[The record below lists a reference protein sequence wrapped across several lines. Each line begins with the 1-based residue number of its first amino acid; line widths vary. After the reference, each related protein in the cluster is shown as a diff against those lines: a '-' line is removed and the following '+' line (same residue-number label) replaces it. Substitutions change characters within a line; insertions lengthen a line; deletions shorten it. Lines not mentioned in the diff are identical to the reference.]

1 VSRESGAGEPTP
13 KSAQV
18 LHLKPAARATHNLPA
33 STTRVVGRDAVID
46 LLDAEVHQARVVSI
60 VGAGGIGKT
69 TVALAVADRVVGT
82 FRDGVWIVDF
92 APLRDASLVPHAI
105 ASATGLVVHSADV
118 LAALRRYVR
127 ERQLLLVLDNCE
139 HLVSPIAAC
148 LAQVME
154 DGPGVHVL
162 ATSRAP
168 LRMQGESVHTLP
180 GLALPAQS
188 GELTARQALASPA
201 VELFVERATD
211 RLDTFALTDDNAP
224 VVASICRSLDGIAL
238 AIELAAMRIDAFG
251 VKGLQKQLDD
261 RFRLL
266 AGRRA
271 GMERHRTLAAA
282 LDWSYNLLSAQEAF
296 LLQAVSVFTGA
307 FDPASGASVANI
319 PVPQAAVI
327 LTELASQSLLS
338 IETGSPGAAYR
349 PLETTRAYCQHKL
362 LESGQEQLIRQ
373 RHAGHVCAVLER
385 AAARWGQQPS
395 RDWAAQYGSFLDD
408 LRAALAWADT
418 DPAHGSL
425 HIRLTAAG
433 TLLWNHFSLTDES
446 RVHLTRAIEKVAGSA
461 TEGTAVEMNLQFALA
476 GAILYTRGVMPEA
489 RTAMRRALHI
499 SGQLNETDFR
509 LRCLRLIGTYEL
521 FYGEADAGLQ
531 TLGTFLS
538 IASAQDPTA
547 LAEGE
552 THYSVG
558 ELFTGQLLS
567 ARSRMERLQAQQVQ
581 DFNDTRFA
589 RFQYSNSVNILV
601 VLCHAQCLTGLP
613 ETAAR
618 TAGRILEY
626 GREAAHELSLSIAL
640 AFNSLAYLWL
650 GREDDCSC
658 HAAMLDELVEQH
670 GIVTWRPIVT
680 FCRGAVA
687 ARRDP
692 DSADA
697 LDLLTRSIDQFR
709 AVGHRAR
716 LPHYIGERAQALARQ
731 ARFEEAESA
740 IDEALALAAVQNEQ
754 WCVPELLRI
763 QAFIANAQDQQDM
776 AERLLQQSITQSA
789 RIGALTWQL
798 RSANDLA
805 VLWQAR
811 SRGLEAKQMLS
822 AVHGAFTEGA
832 ATRDLLAA
840 SRLLDQMQ

>member
-1 VSRESGAGEPTP
+1 MSRESGAGEPPTR
-13 KSAQV
+13 SAQV
-18 LHLKPAARATHNLPA
+18 LYLKPAGRATHNLPP
-33 STTRVVGRDAVID
+33 STIRVVGRDAVID
-46 LLDAEVHQARVVSI
+46 LLHAEVHQARVVSI

-69 TVALAVADRVVGT
+69 TVALAVADLVVGT

-92 APLRDASLVPHAI
+92 APLRDASLVAYAI

-118 LAALRRYVR
+118 LAALCRYVR
-127 ERQLLLVLDNCE
+127 ERELLLVLDNCE

-148 LAQVME
+148 LAQVVK
-154 DGPGVHVL
+154 DAPGVHVL

-188 GELTARQALASPA
+188 YELTARQALASPA

-211 RLDTFALTDDNAP
+211 RLDTFALTDENAP

-251 VKGLQKQLDD
+251 VKGLEKQLDD

-266 AGRRA
+266 TGRRA

-282 LDWSYNLLSAQEAF
+282 LDWSYNLLSAQEAV
-296 LLQAVSVFTGA
+296 LLQAVSVFSGA
-307 FDPASGASVANI
+307 FDPEGASSVANI
-319 PVPQAAVI
+319 PVPQAAAI

-338 IETGSPGAAYR
+338 IETRSSGAAYR
-349 PLETTRAYCQHKL
+349 PLETTRAYCQRKL

-385 AAARWGQQPS
+385 AAAQWGQQPS
-395 RDWAAQYGSFLDD
+395 REWAAQYGAFLDD
-408 LRAALAWADT
+408 LRAALAWAT
-418 DPAHGSL
+418 DPAHVSL

-433 TLLWNHFSLTDES
+433 ILLWNHFSLTDES
-446 RVHLTRAIEKVAGSA
+446 RVHLARAIEKLAGSA

-476 GAILYTRGVMPEA
+476 GAILYTRGVVPEA

-521 FYGEADAGLQ
+521 FCGEADAGLQ

-538 IASAQDPTA
+538 IASAQDPTV

-567 ARSRMERLQAQQVQ
+567 ARSRMERLQAQEIH

-618 TAGRILEY
+618 TAVRILEY
-626 GREAAHELSLSIAL
+626 GRAAAHELSLSIAL

-650 GREDDCSC
+650 GREDDCTC

-687 ARRDP
+687 ARRNP
-692 DSADA
+692 DSVDA
-697 LDLLTRSIDQFR
+697 INLLTRSIDQFC
-709 AVGHRAR
+709 ATGHRAR
-716 LPHYIGERAQALARQ
+716 LPYYIGERAHALARQ
-731 ARFEEAESA
+731 ARIEEAESA
-740 IDEALALAAVQNEQ
+740 INEALALAVIQNEQ

-763 QAFIANAQDQQDM
+763 QAFIASAQDQQDI
-776 AERLLQQSITQSA
+776 AERLLQQSIAQSA
-789 RIGALTWQL
+789 RIGALAWQL

-805 VLWQAR
+805 LLWQAR
-811 SRGLEAKQMLS
+811 SRGLEARQMLS
-822 AVHGAFTEGA
+822 AVLGAFTEGA
-832 ATRDLLAA
+832 ASRDLLAA
-840 SRLLDQMQ
+840 SRLLDQMH

>member
-1 VSRESGAGEPTP
+1 MSREPGAGEPRRR
-13 KSAQV
+13 SAQV
-18 LHLKPAARATHNLPA
+18 VYLKPAASATHNLPP
-33 STTRVVGRDAVID
+33 STTRVVGRDDVID
-46 LLDAEVHQARVVSI
+46 HLDAEVHQARVVSI

-92 APLRDASLVPHAI
+92 APLRDASLVAYAI
-105 ASATGLVVHSADV
+105 ASATGLIVHSADV
-118 LAALRRYVR
+118 LAALCRYVR

-139 HLVSPIAAC
+139 HLVSSIAAC
-148 LAQVME
+148 LTQVVR
-154 DGPGVHVL
+154 DAPGVHVL

-168 LRMQGESVHTLP
+168 LRMQGESVHILP

-201 VELFVERATD
+201 VQLFVERATD
-211 RLDTFALTDDNAP
+211 RLDTFVLTDDNAS

-251 VKGLQKQLDD
+251 IKGLQKQLND

-282 LDWSYNLLSAQEAF
+282 LDWSYNLLSTQEAF

-307 FDPASGASVANI
+307 FDPESAASVANI
-319 PVPQAAVI
+319 PVPQAAAI

-338 IETGSPGAAYR
+338 IEMRSPGAAYR
-349 PLETTRAYCQHKL
+349 PLETTRAYCQRKL
-362 LESGQEQLIRQ
+362 LESGQEQLIRH
-373 RHAGHVCAVLER
+373 RHAGHVCTVLER
-385 AAARWGQQPS
+385 AAAQWGQQPS

-408 LRAALAWADT
+408 LRAALAWAT
-418 DPAHGSL
+418 VAAHGSL
-425 HIRLTAAG
+425 HTRLTAAG
-433 TLLWNHFSLTDES
+433 ILLWNHFSLTDES
-446 RVHLTRAIEKVAGSA
+446 RVHLALAIEKIAGSA
-461 TEGTAVEMNLQFALA
+461 TEGTAVEMNLQFAFA
-476 GAILYTRGVMPEA
+476 GAILYTRGVVPEA

-499 SGQLNETDFR
+499 AGHLNEADFR

-521 FYGEADAGLQ
+521 FCGEANAGLQ

-538 IASAQDPTA
+538 IASVQDPSV

-558 ELFTGQLLS
+558 EFFTGQLLS
-567 ARSRMERLQAQQVQ
+567 ARSRMERLRAQENH
-581 DFNDTRFA
+581 DLNDTRFA
-589 RFQYSNSVNILV
+589 RFQYANSVNILV

-613 ETAAR
+613 ETAAG
-618 TAGRILEY
+618 TAGRILEC

-650 GREDDCSC
+650 GREDDCTC

-692 DSADA
+692 ASTEA
-697 LDLLTRSIDQFR
+697 LDLITRSIDQFR
-709 AVGHRAR
+709 AIGHRAR
-716 LPHYIGERAQALARQ
+716 LPYYIGERAQALARLT
-731 ARFEEAESA
+731 RFEEAESA
-740 IDEALALAAVQNEQ
+740 IDEALKLAAVQNEQ

-763 QAFIANAQDQQDM
+763 QALIANAQDQQGM
-776 AERLLQQSITQSA
+776 AERLLQQSIAQSA

-805 VLWQAR
+805 VLWQAG
-811 SRGLEAKQMLS
+811 SRGLEARRMLS

-832 ATRDLLAA
+832 ATRDLLTA